1 MAKLINEKYRKVKL
15 NCSFGY
21 DEIYSPAKKGDI
33 VNVIEDK
40 EDKLIVAIDLI
51 GKGTLPK
58 GENLYIDIDC
68 ENILLPTDD
77 LDFKL
82 HYFRI

>member
-1 MAKLINEKYRKVKL
+1 MAKPINENYRKVKL
-15 NCSFGY
+15 NCSFEY

-33 VNVIEDK
+33 VNVIEDN
-40 EDKLIVAIDLI
+40 EEKLIVAVDSI
-51 GKGTLPK
+51 GKGALPR
-58 GENLYIDIDC
+58 GENLYIDIDP
-68 ENILLPTDD
+68 ENNLLPTDD